1 MQTHMQNYQGDNR
14 VTIAS
19 SMQECIQ
26 NCTNCYQ
33 ICSSLILH
41 CLQKGGAHAEVEHI
55 RLLEDCARICNLSA
69 DFMIRHSQFHSKT
82 CEVCSVICTGC
93 AKNCES
99 MADDPLMAT
108 CAAICH
114 KCADSCKEMSKMH

>member
-1 MQTHMQNYQGDNR
+1 MQIQSQINTTEGR

-19 SMQECIQ
+19 AMQECIQ

-33 ICSSLILH
+33 ICSSLISH
-41 CLQKGGAHAEVEHI
+41 CLQKGGPHAEVEHI
-55 RLLEDCARICNLSA
+55 RLLEDCAKICNLSA

-82 CEVCSVICTGC
+82 CEVCSVICLAC

-99 MADDPLMAT
+99 MTDDEMMRT
-108 CAAICH
+108 CALICH